1 MSQTATQLTD
11 QASGER
17 LIAAT
22 RGFVPIIRERADA
35 MEKAA
40 RLDDE
45 IVEAMDE
52 AGIFAAVV
60 PTRFGGAGLG
70 PREVSH
76 IAEILGGADCS
87 TAWVSVFYIMHNWL
101 LCRFPMPVQEE
112 LYRDCSSV
120 LCAAVW
126 TPPGKAEKVKGG
138 YRVTGRW
145 GYATGIHHA
154 PYALVPAM
162 VEDAAYWF
170 IVPKERLELSD
181 DWDMGAMVATGSV
194 TIATENT
201 FVADGWGMEIAAL
214 VSATGHHGATHPES
228 VYRLSFS
235 GLTMSISSIAL
246 GALDRAVELCR
257 GKLETSRPMGVA
269 RIDRTTSRM
278 RWIRAFQDARVAR
291 YVRDAAVA
299 NTLARAASGE
309 PMSLETEALAGLNGI
324 TVQQT
329 VKEATRSLLDGFG
342 TSSYRDNDQ
351 LRRLAADTAMFTT
364 HGLGSDYDVF
374 MERHSRWVLG
384 LGFAPGDPQIRL
396 A

>member
-1 MSQTATQLTD
+1 MSQTAAQLTD
-11 QASGER
+11 HASGER

-22 RGFVPIIRERADA
+22 RGFVPIIRERARA
-35 MEKAA
+35 MERAA

-45 IVEAMDE
+45 LVEAMDE
-52 AGIFAAVV
+52 AGIYAAVV
-60 PTRFGGAGLG
+60 PTRFGGSGLG
-70 PREVSH
+70 LGEVSH

-87 TAWVSVFYIMHNWL
+87 TAWVSTFYIMHNWL
-101 LCRFPMPVQEE
+101 LCRFPVPVQEE
-112 LYRDCSSV
+112 LYRDRSSV
-120 LCAAVW
+120 RCAAVW
-126 TPPGKAEKVKGG
+126 APPGKAEKVRGG

-162 VEDAAYWF
+162 VQDATYWF

-194 TIATENT
+194 TIATEDT

-214 VSATGHHGATHPES
+214 VSASGHYGTAHPQS
-228 VYRLSFS
+228 VYRLPFS
-235 GLTMSISSIAL
+235 GLSMSISSVGL

-269 RIDRTTSRM
+269 RIERATSRM
-278 RWIRAFQDARVAR
+278 RWIKAFQDARVAR
-291 YVRDAAVA
+291 YVRDAAIE
-299 NTLARAASGE
+299 NMLARSASGE
-309 PMSLETEALAGLNGI
+309 PASLETEALTGLNGI
-324 TVQQT
+324 TVQQI
-329 VKEATRSLLDGFG
+329 VKEATRALLDGFG
-342 TSSYRDNDQ
+342 TSSYHGDDQ
-351 LRRLAADTAMFTT
+351 LRRLAADTAMITT
-364 HGLGSDYDVF
+364 HGLGGDYDVF

-384 LGFAPGDPQIRL
+384 LGLAPGDPRTRL